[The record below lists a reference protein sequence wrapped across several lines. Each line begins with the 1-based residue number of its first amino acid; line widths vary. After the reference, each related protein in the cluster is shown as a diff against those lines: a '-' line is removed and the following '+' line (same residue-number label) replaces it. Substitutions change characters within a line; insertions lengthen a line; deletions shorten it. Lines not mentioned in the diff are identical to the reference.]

1 MKHRVKVEMKP
12 VNTILARI
20 GVDSTGRIQRFVTN
34 TINRRITAYMGYK
47 TGFMATKAK
56 IIKSPTEIEVST
68 PYARYNYYGKLMVG
82 PAPKTLT
89 DVNLQYDQSHNPN
102 AGPFWDRRMMAAEKK
117 QIAQEATEYAR
128 RQKT

>member
-12 VNTILARI
+12 VNKIIARI
-20 GVDSTGRIQRFVTN
+20 GVDSTGRVQRFVTN

-56 IIKSPTEIEVST
+56 YIKSPTEIEVST

-89 DVNLQYDQSHNPN
+89 DINLQYDKSHNQK
-102 AGPFWDRRMMAAEKK
+102 AGPFWDRRLMAAERKK
-117 QIAQEATEYAR
+117 IAQEATEYAR
-128 RQKT
+128 RQNV